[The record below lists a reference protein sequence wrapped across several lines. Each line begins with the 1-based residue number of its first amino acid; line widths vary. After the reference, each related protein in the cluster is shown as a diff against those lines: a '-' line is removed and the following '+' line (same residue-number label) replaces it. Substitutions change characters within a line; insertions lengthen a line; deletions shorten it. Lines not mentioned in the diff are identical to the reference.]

1 MGTIDFSKPIIS
13 TININMKLFI
23 IAAVLIASVFA
34 EPEAEADPNAWYA
47 SYVLHQIGKI
57 ISPNAIPPPTLVN
70 LKGNFLV
77 SACWSPSISTYHL
90 KTYGYAG
97 FPYYGAY
104 APYTYG
110 AYGYAGY
117 PYAYNGYALGTHLI
131 GKRSADADA
140 EAKPWLAYAN
150 YGYAGYPYAYA
161 GAYGYPYGAYG
172 LGYNGY
178 ALGAHYIGKGSA
190 DAEAKPEAW
199 YGAYGYGYAGYPYS
213 YGYAGYPYGYAGY
226 PYAYGYGK

>member
-1 MGTIDFSKPIIS
+1 MGTWTIDFLKPIIS

-47 SYVLHQIGKI
+47 SY
-57 ISPNAIPPPTLVN
+57 
-70 LKGNFLV
+70 
-77 SACWSPSISTYHL
+77 
-90 KTYGYAG
+90 GYAG
-97 FPYYGAY
+97 FPYYGYGAGLAYAGAY

-110 AYGYAGY
+110 AYGYAGF

-150 YGYAGYPYAYA
+150 YGYAGYPYAY
-161 GAYGYPYGAYG
+161 
-172 LGYNGY
+172 
-178 ALGAHYIGKGSA
+178 
-190 DAEAKPEAW
+190 
-199 YGAYGYGYAGYPYS
+199 
-213 YGYAGYPYGYAGY
+213 GYAGYPYGYAGY